1 VSSGEL
7 DPQIA
12 AYLESIAGGPPVGSL
27 PPAEMR
33 ANIEAATPALV
44 GAVDDVAHVE
54 DLDAD
59 GVPTRLYRPSS
70 ETGAALVYF
79 HGGGWVIGSLDTHD
93 GMTRALAAR
102 SGCAVLSVAYRLA
115 PEHPFPAGLDDAR
128 TATRWALGRGYDR
141 VAVGGD
147 SSGGTLA
154 AVVARELPV
163 ALQLLICPVTD
174 HRFDTGSYERFA
186 TGYGLTRDAMRWYWG
201 QYLGVADGSDPQ
213 ASPLRAA
220 DFAGLPPGVVV
231 VAECDP
237 LHDEGLAYAERL
249 EAAGV
254 PVSLLRYEG
263 KTHNFVRLTGVV
275 DAASRALSEIAA
287 QLAARLG

>member
-1 VSSGEL
+1 MEL
-7 DPQIA
+7 DPQVA
-12 AYLESIAGGPPVGSL
+12 AYLESISGGPPVRSL
-27 PPAEMR
+27 PPAQLR
-33 ANIEAATPALV
+33 ANLETATPGLV
-44 GAVDDVAHVE
+44 GAVDEVAHVE
-54 DLDAD
+54 DVDAG
-59 GVPTRLYRPSS
+59 GVPARVYHPANATD
-70 ETGAALVYF
+70 TALVYF
-79 HGGGWVIGSLDTHD
+79 HGGGWVIGSLETHD
-93 GMTRALAAR
+93 GLVRGLAAR
-102 SGCAVLSVAYRLA
+102 SGCRVLSVAYRLA
-115 PEHPFPAGLDDAR
+115 PEHTFPAAVEDAR
-128 TATRWALGRGYDR
+128 AATRWVLDLGFDA

-147 SSGGTLA
+147 SAGGTLA

-186 TGYGLTRDAMRWYWG
+186 TGYGLTRDAMRWYWE
-201 QYLGVADGSDPQ
+201 QYLAGADGSDPQ

-220 DFAGLPPGVVV
+220 DFSGLPPAIVV

-237 LHDEGLAYAERL
+237 LHDEGRAYAERL

-263 KTHNFVRLTGVV
+263 VTHNFVRLTGVV

-287 QLAARLG
+287 ELADRLR